1 MLSNLMS
8 QYVSNVWGYARAF
21 VLIFACL
28 WVGNSLS
35 AWLHLN
41 IPGSIIGMLVL
52 FILLSLQ
59 IVKADWVKPGCYLF
73 IRYMAVL
80 FIPIGV
86 GLINHYRDL
95 SSSMGAFLVSTTVST
110 LIVMTAVSVVY
121 QRIHAKSDLMA
132 GTPDSPETVE
142 AEQPNAANSNK
153 ADQSAARGNG
163 EK

>member
-1 MLSNLMS
+1 
-8 QYVSNVWGYARAF
+8 
-21 VLIFACL
+21 
-28 WVGNSLS
+28 
-35 AWLHLN
+35 
-41 IPGSIIGMLVL
+41 
-52 FILLSLQ
+52 
-59 IVKADWVKPGCYLF
+59 YLF

-132 GTPDSPETVE
+132 GTPDAPETVE
-142 AEQPNAANSNK
+142 AEQSNAANSNK

>member
-1 MLSNLMS
+1 MS
-8 QYVSNVWGYARAF
+8 QYVNSVWSYARAF
-21 VLIFACL
+21 ALIFVCL
-28 WVGNSLS
+28 WVGNSLT

-59 IVKADWVKPGCYLF
+59 IVKAEWVKSGCYLF

-86 GLINHYRDL
+86 GLINHYQDL

-121 QRIHAKSDLMA
+121 QRIHAKADLVAGAPDPATPEDSDTKKGKHPA
-132 GTPDSPETVE
+132 IS
-142 AEQPNAANSNK
+142 
-153 ADQSAARGNG
+153 GNG